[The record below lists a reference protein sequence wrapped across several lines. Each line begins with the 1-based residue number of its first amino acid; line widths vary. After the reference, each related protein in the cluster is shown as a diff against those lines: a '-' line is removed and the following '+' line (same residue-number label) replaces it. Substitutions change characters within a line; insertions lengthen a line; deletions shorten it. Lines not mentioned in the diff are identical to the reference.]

1 MANKHYNYHL
11 SLIRRSSVGWSIEPN
26 DTVAHSFDVELSGK
40 AIGDSYL
47 ASKIE
52 GELSYCIFLSGGVCH
67 SDVYGWII
75 TMNGWQIFE
84 LDTYL
89 QLAQEVWE
97 ELEQTSLKGRDVRQ
111 LLHDMIEAKGLV
123 PRTSPS
129 QIDRNVEHN
138 YRALSFTS
146 MQKQR
151 GTQVAT
157 ATKHMSWGGYVAIS
171 IGVIVVIVMALLSV
185 FGGQLSDGT
194 GSDQVAVDS
203 AAFVEQPMA
212 ESYDPSLTSYA
223 DSVVTPE
230 DDEVPDEVKSREAT
244 ALFKRYL
251 DALSE
256 GNYTTA
262 LSCFEFPVTKFLT
275 RSNLSADE
283 FYQEMVS
290 YNRENPIQQH
300 SILSEESLEGGVARV
315 TFVLDRLMNG
325 ESYQRFLV
333 TSTVK
338 ARETSSGWKL
348 YSVSE
353 QSQRI
358 EVDALD
364 SIAE

>member
-1 MANKHYNYHL
+1 MANEHYNYHL
-11 SLIRRSSVGWSIEPN
+11 SLIRRSSVGWVIEPN

-47 ASKIE
+47 SSKIE

-75 TMNGWQIFE
+75 TMNGWQILE

-89 QLAQEVWE
+89 QLAQEVWR
-97 ELEQTSLKGRDVRQ
+97 ELEQTSLKERDVRQ

-123 PRTSPS
+123 PRTYPS
-129 QIDRNVEHN
+129 QMDRNVEHN
-138 YRALSFTS
+138 YRALPFTS
-146 MQKQR
+146 MQKQG

-157 ATKHMSWGGYVAIS
+157 ATKDMSWVGYVAIS
-171 IGVIVVIVMALLSV
+171 MGVIVVIVMALLSV
-185 FGGQLSDGT
+185 FGGQLSDGA

-203 AAFVEQPMA
+203 AAFVEQSMS
-212 ESYDPSLTSYA
+212 EGYDPSLTSYA
-223 DSVVTPE
+223 DSVVAPE
-230 DDEVPDEVKSREAT
+230 DNEPSDEIKSREAT
-244 ALFKRYL
+244 ALFKQYL
-251 DALSE
+251 DVLSE

-262 LSCFEFPVTKFLT
+262 LSCFDFPVTKFLT

-283 FYQEMVS
+283 LYQEMAS
-290 YNRENPIQQH
+290 YNRANPIQRH
-300 SILSEESLEGGVARV
+300 SILSEESLEGGAARV
-315 TFVLDRLMNG
+315 TFVWDRLMNG

-353 QSQRI
+353 RSEKI
-358 EVDALD
+358 E
-364 SIAE
+364 E

>member
-1 MANKHYNYHL
+1 MIDPDDIAGH
-11 SLIRRSSVGWSIEPN
+11 
-26 DTVAHSFDVELSGK
+26 AFDIELSGK
-40 AIGDSYL
+40 AVGDGYL

-75 TMNGWQIFE
+75 TINGWQILE

-89 QLAQEVWE
+89 QLAQEVWG
-97 ELEQTSLKGRDVRQ
+97 ELERTSLKGRDIRQ

-123 PRTSPS
+123 ARSYPS
-129 QIDRNVEHN
+129 QMDRNVEHN
-138 YRALSFTS
+138 YRSLSFTS
-146 MQKQR
+146 MQEPR
-151 GTQVAT
+151 DSQVAT
-157 ATKHMSWGGYVAIS
+157 STKDMSWSEYVAIS
-171 IGVIVVIVMALLSV
+171 FVVIIIIATALIPVLLT
-185 FGGQLSDGT
+185 QLPEKT
-194 GSDQVAVDS
+194 VSDQSAADS
-203 AAFVEQPMA
+203 AAFVEQSMS
-212 ESYDPSLTSYA
+212 EGYDSSLTSYA
-223 DSVVTPE
+223 DSVVAPE
-230 DDEVPDEVKSREAT
+230 DEEVPDEVKSREAT
-244 ALFKRYL
+244 ALFKKYL

-262 LSCFEFPVTKFLT
+262 LSCFDFPVTKFLT

-283 FYQEMVS
+283 LYQEMAG

-300 SILSEESLEGGVARV
+300 SILSEEGLEGGAARV
-315 TFVLDRLMNG
+315 TFVWDRLMNG

-353 QSQRI
+353 RSEKI
-358 EVDALD
+358 E
-364 SIAE
+364 E

>member
-1 MANKHYNYHL
+1 MSNKHYNYHL
-11 SLIRRSSVGWSIEPN
+11 SLIRRNSVGWVIEPN
-26 DTVAHSFDVELSGK
+26 DTVAYSFDVELSGK
-40 AIGDSYL
+40 AIGDCYL

-75 TMNGWQIFE
+75 TMNGWQILE

-111 LLHDMIEAKGLV
+111 LLYDVIEAKGLV
-123 PRTSPS
+123 PRTYPS
-129 QIDRNVEHN
+129 QMDRNVEHN

-146 MQKQR
+146 MQKPR
-151 GTQVAT
+151 DSQVAT
-157 ATKHMSWGGYVAIS
+157 STENMSWSVAVAIS
-171 IGVIVVIVMALLSV
+171 FVVVIIIVIALIPVALT
-185 FGGQLSDGT
+185 QLPEKT
-194 GSDQVAVDS
+194 VSDQSAVDS
-203 AAFVEQPMA
+203 AALALDEQSMS
-212 ESYDPSLTSYA
+212 EGYDSTLTSYA
-223 DSVVTPE
+223 DSVVAPE
-230 DDEVPDEVKSREAT
+230 DDEPSDEIKSREAT
-244 ALFKRYL
+244 ALFKQYL

-262 LSCFEFPVTKFLT
+262 LSYFDFPVTKFLT

-283 FYQEMVS
+283 LYQEMAG

-300 SILSEESLEGGVARV
+300 SILSEESLEGGAARV
-315 TFVLDRLMNG
+315 TFVWDRLMNG

-353 QSQRI
+353 RSEKI
-358 EVDALD
+358 E
-364 SIAE
+364 E

>member
-1 MANKHYNYHL
+1 MSNKHYNYHL

-75 TMNGWQIFE
+75 TINGWQILE

-89 QLAQEVWE
+89 QLAQEVWG
-97 ELEQTSLKGRDVRQ
+97 ELEQTSLKGRDIRQ

-123 PRTSPS
+123 ARSYPS
-129 QIDRNVEHN
+129 QMDRNVEHN
-138 YRALSFTS
+138 YRFLSFTS
-146 MQKQR
+146 MQKPR
-151 GTQVAT
+151 DSQVAT
-157 ATKHMSWGGYVAIS
+157 STKDMSWSGA
-171 IGVIVVIVMALLSV
+171 VVISFVVIIIIATALIPVLLT
-185 FGGQLSDGT
+185 QLPEKT
-194 GSDQVAVDS
+194 VSDQSAANS
-203 AAFVEQPMA
+203 AAFVEQSMS
-212 ESYDPSLTSYA
+212 EGYDSSLTSYA
-223 DSVVTPE
+223 DSVVAPE
-230 DDEVPDEVKSREAT
+230 DEEVPDEVKSREAT
-244 ALFKRYL
+244 ALFKKYL

-262 LSCFEFPVTKFLT
+262 LSCFDFPVTKFLT

-283 FYQEMVS
+283 LYQEMAG

-300 SILSEESLEGGVARV
+300 SILSEEGLEGGAARV
-315 TFVLDRLMNG
+315 TFVWDRLMNG

-353 QSQRI
+353 RSEKI
-358 EVDALD
+358 E
-364 SIAE
+364 E

>member
-11 SLIRRSSVGWSIEPN
+11 SLIRRSSVGWVIEPN

-75 TMNGWQIFE
+75 TMNGWQILE

-111 LLHDMIEAKGLV
+111 LLYDVIEAKGLV
-123 PRTSPS
+123 PRTYPS
-129 QIDRNVEHN
+129 QMDRNGEHN
-138 YRALSFTS
+138 YRALPFTS
-146 MQKQR
+146 MQKQC

-157 ATKHMSWGGYVAIS
+157 STKNMSWSGA
-171 IGVIVVIVMALLSV
+171 VVIGFVVVIIIAIALIPVLWT
-185 FGGQLSDGT
+185 QLPEKT
-194 GSDQVAVDS
+194 VSDQSVVDS
-203 AAFVEQPMA
+203 VALQSMA
-212 ESYDPSLTSYA
+212 EGYDPSLTSYA
-223 DSVVTPE
+223 DSVVAPE

-262 LSCFEFPVTKFLT
+262 LSCFDFPVTKFLT

-283 FYQEMVS
+283 LYQEMAG

-300 SILSEESLEGGVARV
+300 SILSEEGLEGGAARV
-315 TFVLDRLMNG
+315 TFVWDRLMNG

-353 QSQRI
+353 RSEKI
-358 EVDALD
+358 E
-364 SIAE
+364 E

>member
-75 TMNGWQIFE
+75 TMNGWQILE

-111 LLHDMIEAKGLV
+111 LLYDVIEAKGLV
-123 PRTSPS
+123 PRTYPS
-129 QIDRNVEHN
+129 QMDRNGEHN
-138 YRALSFTS
+138 YRALPFTS
-146 MQKQR
+146 MQKQC

-157 ATKHMSWGGYVAIS
+157 STKNMSWSGA
-171 IGVIVVIVMALLSV
+171 VVIGFVVVIIIAIALIPVLWT
-185 FGGQLSDGT
+185 QLPEKT
-194 GSDQVAVDS
+194 VSDQSVVDS
-203 AAFVEQPMA
+203 VALQSMA
-212 ESYDPSLTSYA
+212 EGYDPSLTSYA
-223 DSVVTPE
+223 DSVVAPE

-262 LSCFEFPVTKFLT
+262 LSCFDFPVTKFLT

-283 FYQEMVS
+283 LYQEMAG

-300 SILSEESLEGGVARV
+300 SILSEEGLEGGAARV
-315 TFVLDRLMNG
+315 TFVWDRLMNG

-353 QSQRI
+353 SSEKI
-358 EVDALD
+358 E
-364 SIAE
+364 E

>member
-11 SLIRRSSVGWSIEPN
+11 SLIRRNSVGWIIEPN
-26 DTVAHSFDVELSGK
+26 DTVSHSFDVELSRR

-52 GELSYCIFLSGGVCH
+52 GELSYCIFLSGAVCH

-75 TMNGWQIFE
+75 TLNGWQILE

-89 QLAQEVWE
+89 QLAQEVWQ
-97 ELEQTSLKGRDVRQ
+97 ELEQISLKGRDIRQ
-111 LLHDMIEAKGLV
+111 LLHDVIEAKGLV
-123 PRTSPS
+123 PRTYPS
-129 QIDRNVEHN
+129 QMDRNVERN
-138 YRALSFTS
+138 YRALLFASI
-146 MQKQR
+146 QKQG

-157 ATKHMSWGGYVAIS
+157 ATKDMSWVGYVAIS
-171 IGVIVVIVMALLSV
+171 MGVIVVIVMALLSV
-185 FGGQLSDGT
+185 FGGQLSDGA

-203 AAFVEQPMA
+203 AALDEQSMS
-212 ESYDPSLTSYA
+212 EGYDPSLTSYA
-223 DSVVTPE
+223 DSVVAPE
-230 DDEVPDEVKSREAT
+230 DDEPSDEIKSREAT
-244 ALFKRYL
+244 TLFKQYL

-262 LSCFEFPVTKFLT
+262 LSCFDFPVTKFLT

-283 FYQEMVS
+283 FYQEMAS
-290 YNRENPIQQH
+290 YNRANPIQRH
-300 SILSEESLEGGVARV
+300 SILSEESLEGGAARV
-315 TFVLDRLMNG
+315 TFVWDRLMNG

-353 QSQRI
+353 RSERI
-358 EVDALD
+358 E
-364 SIAE
+364 E

>member
-11 SLIRRSSVGWSIEPN
+11 SLIRRSSVGWVIEPN

-40 AIGDSYL
+40 AVGDSYL

-75 TMNGWQIFE
+75 TMNGWQILE

-111 LLHDMIEAKGLV
+111 LLYDVIEAKGLV
-123 PRTSPS
+123 PRTYPS
-129 QIDRNVEHN
+129 QMDRNVEHN
-138 YRALSFTS
+138 YRALPFAS
-146 MQKQR
+146 MQKPR
-151 GTQVAT
+151 VTT
-157 ATKHMSWGGYVAIS
+157 STKDMPWWEYVAI
-171 IGVIVVIVMALLSV
+171 GTPVVIFITLMAV
-185 FGGQLSDGT
+185 FGAQLSNGA

-203 AAFVEQPMA
+203 ASLDEQSMS
-212 ESYDPSLTSYA
+212 EGYDPSLMSYA
-223 DSVVTPE
+223 DSVVAPE
-230 DDEVPDEVKSREAT
+230 DDEPSDEIKSREAT
-244 ALFKRYL
+244 ALFKQYL

-262 LSCFEFPVTKFLT
+262 LSCFDFPVTKFLT

-283 FYQEMVS
+283 LYQEMAS
-290 YNRENPIQQH
+290 YNRANPIQQH
-300 SILSEESLEGGVARV
+300 SILSEESLEGGAARV
-315 TFVLDRLMNG
+315 TFVWDRLMKG

-338 ARETSSGWKL
+338 ARETLSGWKL

>member
-1 MANKHYNYHL
+1 MSNKHYNYHL

-52 GELSYCIFLSGGVCH
+52 GELSSCIFLSGGVCH

-75 TMNGWQIFE
+75 TINGWQILE

-89 QLAQEVWE
+89 QLAQEVWR
-97 ELEQTSLKGRDVRQ
+97 ELEQTSLKGRDIRQ

-123 PRTSPS
+123 ARTYPS
-129 QIDRNVEHN
+129 QMDRNVEHN
-138 YRALSFTS
+138 YRSLSFTS
-146 MQKQR
+146 MQKPR
-151 GTQVAT
+151 DSQVAT
-157 ATKHMSWGGYVAIS
+157 STKDMHWSEYVAIS
-171 IGVIVVIVMALLSV
+171 FVVIIIIATAFLA
-185 FGGQLSDGT
+185 QLPEKT
-194 GSDQVAVDS
+194 VSDQSATDS
-203 AAFVEQPMA
+203 AAFVEQSMS
-212 ESYDPSLTSYA
+212 EGYDSSLTSYA
-223 DSVVTPE
+223 DSVVAPE

-244 ALFKRYL
+244 ALFKKYL

-262 LSCFEFPVTKFLT
+262 LSCFDFPVTKFLT

-283 FYQEMVS
+283 LYQEMVS

-300 SILSEESLEGGVARV
+300 SILSEESLEGGAARV
-315 TFVLDRLMNG
+315 TFVWDRLMNG

-353 QSQRI
+353 RSEKI
-358 EVDALD
+358 E
-364 SIAE
+364 E

>member
-1 MANKHYNYHL
+1 MQYNYSI
-11 SLIRRSSVGWSIEPN
+11 SLIRRSYDRWVIDPN
-26 DTVAHSFDVELSGK
+26 DTAGHAFDIELSGK
-40 AIGDSYL
+40 SVGDGYL
-47 ASKIE
+47 ATKIE

-75 TMNGWQIFE
+75 TINGWQILE

-89 QLAQEVWE
+89 QLAQEVWR
-97 ELEQTSLKGRDVRQ
+97 ELEQTSLKGRDIRQ

-123 PRTSPS
+123 ARSYPS
-129 QIDRNVEHN
+129 QMDRNVEHN
-138 YRALSFTS
+138 YRSLSFTS
-146 MQKQR
+146 MQKQC

-157 ATKHMSWGGYVAIS
+157 STKNMSWSGA
-171 IGVIVVIVMALLSV
+171 VVIGFVVVIIIAIALIPVLWTQLPEKTVYDQSV
-185 FGGQLSDGT
+185 
-194 GSDQVAVDS
+194 VDS
-203 AAFVEQPMA
+203 VALQSMA
-212 ESYDPSLTSYA
+212 EGYDPSLTSYA
-223 DSVVTPE
+223 DSVVAPE

-262 LSCFEFPVTKFLT
+262 LSCFDFPVTKFLT

-283 FYQEMVS
+283 LYQEMAG

-300 SILSEESLEGGVARV
+300 SIISEEGLEGGAARV
-315 TFVLDRLMNG
+315 TFVWDRLMNG

-353 QSQRI
+353 RSEKI
-358 EVDALD
+358 E
-364 SIAE
+364 E

>member
-1 MANKHYNYHL
+1 MSNKHYNYHL

-75 TMNGWQIFE
+75 TINGWQILE

-89 QLAQEVWE
+89 QLAQEVWR
-97 ELEQTSLKGRDVRQ
+97 ELEQTSLKGRDIRQ

-123 PRTSPS
+123 ARSYPS
-129 QIDRNVEHN
+129 QMDRNVEHN
-138 YRALSFTS
+138 YRSLSFTS
-146 MQKQR
+146 MQKQC

-157 ATKHMSWGGYVAIS
+157 STKNMSWSGA
-171 IGVIVVIVMALLSV
+171 VVIGFVVVIIIAIALIPVLWTQLPEKTVYDQSV
-185 FGGQLSDGT
+185 
-194 GSDQVAVDS
+194 VDS
-203 AAFVEQPMA
+203 VALQSMA
-212 ESYDPSLTSYA
+212 EGYDPSLTSYA
-223 DSVVTPE
+223 DSVVAPE

-262 LSCFEFPVTKFLT
+262 LSCFDFPVTKFLT

-283 FYQEMVS
+283 LYQEMAG

-300 SILSEESLEGGVARV
+300 SILSEEGLEGGAARV
-315 TFVLDRLMNG
+315 TFVWDRLMNG
-325 ESYQRFLV
+325 ESYLRFLV

-353 QSQRI
+353 RSEKI
-358 EVDALD
+358 E
-364 SIAE
+364 E

>member
-1 MANKHYNYHL
+1 MAKSNEHYNYHL
-11 SLIRRSSVGWSIEPN
+11 SLIRRNSVGWVIEPN

-40 AIGDSYL
+40 AIGDCYL

-52 GELSYCIFLSGGVCH
+52 RELSYCIFLSGGVCH

-75 TMNGWQIFE
+75 TMNGWQILD

-111 LLHDMIEAKGLV
+111 LLYDVIEAKGLV
-123 PRTSPS
+123 SRTYPS
-129 QIDRNVEHN
+129 QMDRNVEHN
-138 YRALSFTS
+138 YRALPFTL

-151 GTQVAT
+151 VTQVAT
-157 ATKHMSWGGYVAIS
+157 STKDMSWSVAVVIS
-171 IGVIVVIVMALLSV
+171 FVVVIVIVTALVPVLLPLLPEKTV
-185 FGGQLSDGT
+185 
-194 GSDQVAVDS
+194 SDQSAVAS
-203 AAFVEQPMA
+203 AALALDEQPMS
-212 ESYDPSLTSYA
+212 EGYDPSLTSYA
-223 DSVVTPE
+223 DSVVAPE
-230 DDEVPDEVKSREAT
+230 DDEPSDEIKSREAT
-244 ALFKRYL
+244 TLFKQYL

-262 LSCFEFPVTKFLT
+262 LSCFDFPVTKFLT

-283 FYQEMVS
+283 LYQEMAS
-290 YNRENPIQQH
+290 YNRENPIQRH
-300 SILSEESLEGGVARV
+300 RILSEESLEDGAARV
-315 TFVLDRLMNG
+315 TFVWDRLMNG

-353 QSQRI
+353 RSEKI
-358 EVDALD
+358 E
-364 SIAE
+364 E

>member
-11 SLIRRSSVGWSIEPN
+11 SLIRRSSVGWVIEPN

-67 SDVYGWII
+67 SDVYGWIV
-75 TMNGWQIFE
+75 TMNGWQILD

-111 LLHDMIEAKGLV
+111 LLYDVIEAKGLV
-123 PRTSPS
+123 PRTYPS
-129 QIDRNVEHN
+129 QMDRNVEHN

-146 MQKQR
+146 MQKPR
-151 GTQVAT
+151 VTT
-157 ATKHMSWGGYVAIS
+157 STKDMPWWEYVAI
-171 IGVIVVIVMALLSV
+171 GGIVVIVIVTAFAPVLLPLLSEKTV
-185 FGGQLSDGT
+185 
-194 GSDQVAVDS
+194 SDQSAVDS
-203 AAFVEQPMA
+203 VALQSMSEG
-212 ESYDPSLTSYA
+212 YDPSLTSYV

-230 DDEVPDEVKSREAT
+230 VDSVVAPEDDEPSDEIKSREAT
-244 ALFKRYL
+244 ALFKQYL

-262 LSCFEFPVTKFLT
+262 LSCFDFPVTKFLT

-283 FYQEMVS
+283 LYQEMAS
-290 YNRENPIQQH
+290 YNRANPIQRH
-300 SILSEESLEGGVARV
+300 SILSEERLEGGAARV
-315 TFVLDRLMNG
+315 TFVWDRLMNG

-353 QSQRI
+353 RSEKI
-358 EVDALD
+358 E
-364 SIAE
+364 

>member
-11 SLIRRSSVGWSIEPN
+11 SLIRRSSVGWVIEPN

-75 TMNGWQIFE
+75 TMNGWQILE

-89 QLAQEVWE
+89 PLAQEVWE

-111 LLHDMIEAKGLV
+111 LLYDVIEAKGLV
-123 PRTSPS
+123 PRTYPS
-129 QIDRNVEHN
+129 QMDRNVEHN
-138 YRALSFTS
+138 YRTLPFAS

-151 GTQVAT
+151 VTQVAT
-157 ATKHMSWGGYVAIS
+157 STEDIGWSVAVAIS
-171 IGVIVVIVMALLSV
+171 FVVALVIATALVSV
-185 FGGQLSDGT
+185 FLPQLHEQT
-194 GSDQVAVDS
+194 VSDQSAADS
-203 AAFVEQPMA
+203 AALYGQSMSEG
-212 ESYDPSLTSYA
+212 YDPSLASYA
-223 DSVVTPE
+223 DSVVTLDSVVAPE
-230 DDEVPDEVKSREAT
+230 NDEPSDEIKSREAT
-244 ALFKRYL
+244 ALFKQYL

-262 LSCFEFPVTKFLT
+262 LSCFDFPVTKFLT

-283 FYQEMVS
+283 LYQEMAS
-290 YNRENPIQQH
+290 YNRANPIQRH
-300 SILSEESLEGGVARV
+300 SILSEERLEGGAARV
-315 TFVLDRLMNG
+315 TFVWDRLMNG

-353 QSQRI
+353 RSETI
-358 EVDALD
+358 E
-364 SIAE
+364 E

>member
-11 SLIRRSSVGWSIEPN
+11 SLIRRSSVGWVIEPN

-75 TMNGWQIFE
+75 TMNGWQILE

-89 QLAQEVWE
+89 QLAQEVWR
-97 ELEQTSLKGRDVRQ
+97 ELEQTSLKGRDIRQ

-123 PRTSPS
+123 ARSYPS
-129 QIDRNVEHN
+129 QMDRNVEHN
-138 YRALSFTS
+138 YRSLSFTS
-146 MQKQR
+146 MQKQC

-157 ATKHMSWGGYVAIS
+157 STKDMSWSGA
-171 IGVIVVIVMALLSV
+171 VVIGFVVVIIIAIALIPVLWTQLPEKTVYDQSV
-185 FGGQLSDGT
+185 
-194 GSDQVAVDS
+194 VDS
-203 AAFVEQPMA
+203 AALALDEQPMS
-212 ESYDPSLTSYA
+212 EGYDPSLTSYA
-223 DSVVTPE
+223 DSVVAPE
-230 DDEVPDEVKSREAT
+230 DDEPSDEIKSREAT
-244 ALFKRYL
+244 TLFKQYL

-262 LSCFEFPVTKFLT
+262 LSCFDFPVTKFLT

-283 FYQEMVS
+283 LYQEMAS
-290 YNRENPIQQH
+290 YNRANPIQRH
-300 SILSEESLEGGVARV
+300 SILSEESLEGGAARV
-315 TFVLDRLMNG
+315 TFVWDRLMNG

-348 YSVSE
+348 YSVTERSE
-353 QSQRI
+353 KI
-358 EVDALD
+358 E
-364 SIAE
+364 E

>member
-1 MANKHYNYHL
+1 MSNKHYNYHL

-75 TMNGWQIFE
+75 TMNGWQILE

-89 QLAQEVWE
+89 QLAQEVWR
-97 ELEQTSLKGRDVRQ
+97 ELEQTSLKGRDIRQ

-123 PRTSPS
+123 PRTYPS
-129 QIDRNVEHN
+129 QMDRNVEHN

-146 MQKQR
+146 MQKPR
-151 GTQVAT
+151 DSQVAT
-157 ATKHMSWGGYVAIS
+157 STENMSWSVAVAIS
-171 IGVIVVIVMALLSV
+171 FVVVIIIVIVIALIPVALT
-185 FGGQLSDGT
+185 QLPEKT
-194 GSDQVAVDS
+194 VSDQSAVDS
-203 AAFVEQPMA
+203 AALALDEQPMS
-212 ESYDPSLTSYA
+212 EGYDPSLTSYV

-230 DDEVPDEVKSREAT
+230 DDEPSDEIKSRKAT
-244 ALFKRYL
+244 ALFKQYL

-262 LSCFEFPVTKFLT
+262 LSCFDFPMTKFLT

-283 FYQEMVS
+283 LYQEMAS

-300 SILSEESLEGGVARV
+300 SILSEESLEGGAARV
-315 TFVLDRLMNG
+315 TFVWDRLMNG

-353 QSQRI
+353 RSEKI
-358 EVDALD
+358 E
-364 SIAE
+364 E

>member
-11 SLIRRSSVGWSIEPN
+11 SLIRRSSVGWVIEPN

-75 TMNGWQIFE
+75 TMNGWQI
-84 LDTYL
+84 LDLGTYL
-89 QLAQEVWE
+89 PLAQEVWE
-97 ELEQTSLKGRDVRQ
+97 ELGQTSLKGRDTRQ
-111 LLHDMIEAKGLV
+111 LLYDVIEAKGLV
-123 PRTSPS
+123 PRTYPS
-129 QIDRNVEHN
+129 QMDRNVEHN
-138 YRALSFTS
+138 YRALSFAS

-151 GTQVAT
+151 VTQVAT
-157 ATKHMSWGGYVAIS
+157 ATKDMSWLVAVAIS
-171 IGVIVVIVMALLSV
+171 FVVVIIIVIALIPVALT
-185 FGGQLSDGT
+185 QLPEKT
-194 GSDQVAVDS
+194 VSDQSAVDS
-203 AAFVEQPMA
+203 AAFVEQSIS
-212 ESYDPSLTSYA
+212 EGYDPSLTSYA
-223 DSVVTPE
+223 DSVVAPE
-230 DDEVPDEVKSREAT
+230 DDEPSDEVKSREAT
-244 ALFKRYL
+244 TLFKQYL

-256 GNYTTA
+256 GSYTTA
-262 LSCFEFPVTKFLT
+262 LSCFDFPVTKFLT

-283 FYQEMVS
+283 LYQEMVS

-300 SILSEESLEGGVARV
+300 SILSEESLEGGAARV
-315 TFVLDRLMNG
+315 TFVWDRLMNG

-353 QSQRI
+353 RSEKI
-358 EVDALD
+358 E
-364 SIAE
+364 E

>member
-1 MANKHYNYHL
+1 MSNKHYNYHL

-75 TMNGWQIFE
+75 TINGWQILE

-89 QLAQEVWE
+89 QLAQEVWR
-97 ELEQTSLKGRDVRQ
+97 ELEQTSLKGRDIRQ

-123 PRTSPS
+123 ARSYLS
-129 QIDRNVEHN
+129 QMDRNVEHN
-138 YRALSFTS
+138 YRSLSFTS
-146 MQKQR
+146 MQKQC

-157 ATKHMSWGGYVAIS
+157 STKNMSWSGA
-171 IGVIVVIVMALLSV
+171 VVIGFVVVIIIAIALIPVLWTQLPEKTVYDQSV
-185 FGGQLSDGT
+185 
-194 GSDQVAVDS
+194 VDS
-203 AAFVEQPMA
+203 VALQSMA
-212 ESYDPSLTSYA
+212 EGYDPSLTSYA
-223 DSVVTPE
+223 DSVVAPE

-262 LSCFEFPVTKFLT
+262 LSCFDFPVTKFLT

-283 FYQEMVS
+283 LYQEMAG

-300 SILSEESLEGGVARV
+300 SILSEEGLEGGAARV
-315 TFVLDRLMNG
+315 TFVWDRLMNG

-353 QSQRI
+353 RSEKI
-358 EVDALD
+358 E
-364 SIAE
+364 E

>member
-75 TMNGWQIFE
+75 TMNGWQILE

-111 LLHDMIEAKGLV
+111 LLYDVIEAKGLV
-123 PRTSPS
+123 PRTYPS
-129 QIDRNVEHN
+129 QMDRNGEHN
-138 YRALSFTS
+138 YRALPFTS
-146 MQKQR
+146 MQKQC

-157 ATKHMSWGGYVAIS
+157 STKNMSWSGA
-171 IGVIVVIVMALLSV
+171 VVIGFVVVIIIAIALIPVLWT
-185 FGGQLSDGT
+185 QLPEKT
-194 GSDQVAVDS
+194 VSDQSVVDS
-203 AAFVEQPMA
+203 VALQSMA
-212 ESYDPSLTSYA
+212 EGYDPSLTSYA
-223 DSVVTPE
+223 DSVVAPE

-262 LSCFEFPVTKFLT
+262 LSCFDFPVTKFLT

-283 FYQEMVS
+283 LYQEMAG

-300 SILSEESLEGGVARV
+300 SILSEEGLEGGAARV
-315 TFVLDRLMNG
+315 TFVWDRLMNG

-353 QSQRI
+353 RSEKI
-358 EVDALD
+358 E
-364 SIAE
+364 E

>member
-1 MANKHYNYHL
+1 MSNKHYNYHL

-75 TMNGWQIFE
+75 TINGWQILE

-89 QLAQEVWE
+89 QLAQEVWR
-97 ELEQTSLKGRDVRQ
+97 ELEQTSLKGRDIRQ

-123 PRTSPS
+123 ARTYPS
-129 QIDRNVEHN
+129 QMDRNVEHN
-138 YRALSFTS
+138 YRSLSFTS
-146 MQKQR
+146 MQKPR
-151 GTQVAT
+151 DSQVAT
-157 ATKHMSWGGYVAIS
+157 STKDMHWSEYVAIS
-171 IGVIVVIVMALLSV
+171 FVIIIIIATAFLA
-185 FGGQLSDGT
+185 QLPEKT
-194 GSDQVAVDS
+194 VSDQSAADS
-203 AAFVEQPMA
+203 AAFVEQSMS
-212 ESYDPSLTSYA
+212 EGYDPSLTSYA
-223 DSVVTPE
+223 DSVVAPE
-230 DDEVPDEVKSREAT
+230 DDEVSDEVKSREAT

-262 LSCFEFPVTKFLT
+262 LSCFDFPVTKFLT

-283 FYQEMVS
+283 LYQEMAG

-300 SILSEESLEGGVARV
+300 SILSEEGLEGGAARV
-315 TFVLDRLMNG
+315 TFFWDRLMNG

-338 ARETSSGWKL
+338 ACETSSGWKL

-353 QSQRI
+353 RSEKI
-358 EVDALD
+358 E
-364 SIAE
+364 E

>member
-11 SLIRRSSVGWSIEPN
+11 SLIRRNSVGWVIEPN

-75 TMNGWQIFE
+75 TMNGWQILE

-97 ELEQTSLKGRDVRQ
+97 ELEQTSLKGRDIRQ
-111 LLHDMIEAKGLV
+111 LLYDVIEAKGLV
-123 PRTSPS
+123 PRTYPS
-129 QIDRNVEHN
+129 QMDRNVEHN
-138 YRALSFTS
+138 YRALPFAS
-146 MQKQR
+146 MQKR
-151 GTQVAT
+151 RVTT
-157 ATKHMSWGGYVAIS
+157 STKDMPWWEYVAI
-171 IGVIVVIVMALLSV
+171 GGIVVIVIVTALVPVL
-185 FGGQLSDGT
+185 LPLLPEKT
-194 GSDQVAVDS
+194 MSDQSAVDS
-203 AAFVEQPMA
+203 AALALDEQPMS
-212 ESYDPSLTSYA
+212 EGYDPSLTSYA
-223 DSVVTPE
+223 DSVVAPE
-230 DDEVPDEVKSREAT
+230 DDEPSDEIKSREAT
-244 ALFKRYL
+244 TLFKQYL

-262 LSCFEFPVTKFLT
+262 LSCFDFPVTKFLT

-283 FYQEMVS
+283 LYQEMAS
-290 YNRENPIQQH
+290 YNRANPIQRY
-300 SILSEESLEGGVARV
+300 SILSEESLEGGAARV
-315 TFVLDRLMNG
+315 TFVWDRLMNG

-353 QSQRI
+353 RSEKI
-358 EVDALD
+358 E
-364 SIAE
+364 E

>member
-11 SLIRRSSVGWSIEPN
+11 SLIRRSSVGWVIEPN

-75 TMNGWQIFE
+75 TMNGWQILN

-89 QLAQEVWE
+89 QLAQEVWG
-97 ELEQTSLKGRDVRQ
+97 ELGQTSLKGRDVRQ
-111 LLHDMIEAKGLV
+111 LLYDVIEAKGLV
-123 PRTSPS
+123 SRTYPS
-129 QIDRNVEHN
+129 QMDRNVEHN
-138 YRALSFTS
+138 YRSLSFTS

-151 GTQVAT
+151 VTQVAT
-157 ATKHMSWGGYVAIS
+157 STKDMSWSVA
-171 IGVIVVIVMALLSV
+171 VVISFVVVIIIVTALVPVLLPLLPEKTV
-185 FGGQLSDGT
+185 
-194 GSDQVAVDS
+194 SDQSAVDS
-203 AAFVEQPMA
+203 VALQSMSEG
-212 ESYDPSLTSYA
+212 YDPSLASYA
-223 DSVVTPE
+223 DSVVAPE
-230 DDEVPDEVKSREAT
+230 DDEPSDEIKSREAT
-244 ALFKRYL
+244 ALFKQYL

-262 LSCFEFPVTKFLT
+262 LSCFDFPMTKFLT

-283 FYQEMVS
+283 LYQEMAS

-300 SILSEESLEGGVARV
+300 SILSEESLEGGAARV
-315 TFVLDRLMNG
+315 TFVWDRLMNG

-353 QSQRI
+353 RSEKI
-358 EVDALD
+358 E
-364 SIAE
+364 E